1 MATTS
6 PPTLVGRAGVHL
18 KAIMAVLGRLD
29 DWLVALWGRQLSW
42 EARHSTPTP
51 LVELVIGVSSS

>member
-1 MATTS
+1 M
-6 PPTLVGRAGVHL
+6 HL

-42 EARHSTPTP
+42 EARHSTPTH